1 MTEPI
6 LLERFYVKQIFGP
19 KSHDVDLRFKA
30 AERLTVLYGRN
41 GGGKTIVLRLLD
53 AIRWGRYGEL
63 LEIPFARMEL
73 HLSNGTGL
81 ILTRMAETP
90 EPGRDA
96 QAPSLV
102 IQPIPKA
109 EGADWKIVATK
120 ASEAN
125 IHLKRLRS
133 MLDTASAGRSVLHNV
148 QFTQKGGPSPVSDT
162 NWSIHTNE
170 PQMAW
175 HLEVEPDI
183 LRNSRERL
191 PPVTLIATDRLT
203 TSKVEGPSEQGSDHT
218 GAQVKPQLMVEHLSQ
233 QVQREFSDADRQY
246 RQISARLD
254 SSLVHRILQPKVAPR
269 TAEALQESAASL
281 SVLEGR
287 LRTVG
292 LLRDAPQPLPA
303 HLDPNLINMI
313 DLILT
318 DREEKL
324 APFRGLVD
332 RAEALLT
339 SLNAKLHPKS
349 VSLDVDKGYELR
361 TAADTPLPLRAL
373 SSGEQQWLVMLHEL
387 LFDVKPNTLVL
398 IDEPELS
405 LHIEWQQT
413 LLPELLN
420 VAKANYLHFV
430 LATPSPY
437 IIGERDDLMVRV
449 GPGPSP

>member
-19 KSHDVDLRFKA
+19 KSHDVDLRFKTS
-30 AERLTVLYGRN
+30 ERLTVLYGRN

-53 AIRWGRYGEL
+53 AIRWGQYGEL
-63 LEIPFARMEL
+63 LEIPFERMEL

-81 ILTRMAETP
+81 VFEQKEGTSVSTSTRKLTIIIGT
-90 EPGRDA
+90 
-96 QAPSLV
+96 
-102 IQPIPKA
+102 
-109 EGADWKIVATK
+109 
-120 ASEAN
+120 
-125 IHLKRLRS
+125 
-133 MLDTASAGRSVLHNV
+133 
-148 QFTQKGGPSPVSDT
+148 FTQSSTSSWEYTEVHRTHPVDEILRKGNNERADKDDT
-162 NWSIHTNE
+162 T
-170 PQMAW
+170 
-175 HLEVEPDI
+175 EVLVYTSRLWLGAGQKKGRVAKSQEPDDI
-183 LRNSRERL
+183 RIARESI
-191 PPVTLIATDRLT
+191 PPTTLIETDRLT
-203 TSKVEGPSEQGSDHT
+203 TQKVQSSEKLNVNPTVTVNS
-218 GAQVKPQLMVEHLSQ
+218 PQFMVEHLSQ
-233 QVQREFSDADRQY
+233 QVQREVADADRQY

-254 SSLVHRILQPKVAPR
+254 SSLVHRILQPKASPR
-269 TAEALQESAASL
+269 TAEALQASAASL
-281 SVLEGR
+281 SELEGR

-303 HLDPNLINMI
+303 HLDPNLLNMV

-398 IDEPELS
+398 IDDPEMS

-413 LLPELLN
+413 LLPELLR
-420 VAKANYLHFV
+420 VAKANDLHFV
-430 LATPSPY
+430 LATHSPY
-437 IIGERDDLMVRV
+437 IVGERDDLMVRV